1 MSFGGPPS
9 YPDLVR
15 KTHTRKDRTFMNEQA
30 EALVLEVEQAT
41 DLKEEMTKS
50 QSTRFYNFYR
60 LKLPPLQHNQTPAQ
74 RQG

>member
-1 MSFGGPPS
+1 MEMHVCG
-9 YPDLVR
+9 
-15 KTHTRKDRTFMNEQA
+15 
-30 EALVLEVEQAT
+30 LETLTQKIKSDFHAFKT

-74 RQG
+74 RQDRWCSAELGL